1 MSDCMKPD
9 QPGLWRD
16 GNERTYV
23 AYMESEALKVRD
35 LDTGEILSHE
45 QAERVG
51 SFRRLPSGIDLT
63 SMRFVDIP
71 DRRGCWYD
79 GYGNLRYF
87 RTGRLDDEDVIRL
100 RYGNWCWAPS
110 CGITPK
116 MLREWGPWA
125 SFESVMPARQDRVP
139 WHPESDD
146 SSNESHPSRVVR
158 LPAVQSFGR
167 LKRDKWLAVK
177 TLEESAELAEAAKQ

>member
-35 LDTGEILSHE
+35 LDTGEILSYE

-116 MLREWGPWA
+116 MLRE
-125 SFESVMPARQDRVP
+125 
-139 WHPESDD
+139 
-146 SSNESHPSRVVR
+146 
-158 LPAVQSFGR
+158 
-167 LKRDKWLAVK
+167 
-177 TLEESAELAEAAKQ
+177 